1 MVFCSMI
8 CPNCRAEYNR
18 GIYVCA
24 ECDVPLV
31 DHLPDDDQLEKTEDI
46 EEQDTIFLDIYIT
59 SDAGEIAMIKSLL
72 DGAGIDYYFQG
83 ERFASVHSGAYPAR
97 LFVRADQC
105 EEVLEILKDLHFS
118 IFGDTDEAR
127 E

>member
-1 MVFCSMI
+1 MI
-8 CPNCRAEYNR
+8 CPNCKAEYGR

-31 DHLPDDDQLEKTEDI
+31 DFLPDDEQSGNIEPQDDVFMDI
-46 EEQDTIFLDIYIT
+46 FIT
-59 SDAGEIAMIKSLL
+59 SNAGEIAMIKSLL
-72 DGAGIDYYFQG
+72 DDAGIDYYFLG
-83 ERFASVHSGAYPAR
+83 ERFASVHAGAYPSR

-105 EEVLEILKDLHFS
+105 DEALELLRDLRFS
-118 IFGDTDEAR
+118 VFGDTDEAN